1 MVDLGGRAFLEFIMV
16 LFATCLLEHQSW
28 MALFLVKSSRR
39 NPSNINRSTN
49 VMRLLKHPLSVYFG
63 LVVFVYAY
71 GGIQSS
77 FRRGAFFQRPTKDWL
92 PATEMVACV
101 VGPGGFDE
109 DLRSDYSYWMQKSE
123 DAAQVISLSFFFNGT
138 SNTFFLLDTAWCKA
152 GTLVRRSHPC
162 QHLGRRTTIAANGY
176 HCSEETQYLLG
187 DLL

>member
-16 LFATCLLEHQSW
+16 LFGTCLLEYQSW
-28 MALFLVKSSRR
+28 MALFLTKSSQRTR
-39 NPSNINRSTN
+39 SNVNRSTI
-49 VMRLLKHPLSVYFG
+49 RLLKHPISVYFG

-101 VGPGGFDE
+101 VGPGGFDD

-123 DAAQVISLSFFFNGT
+123 DAAQVISLSLSLSNGT
-138 SNTFFLLDTAWCKA
+138 PNIPLLLDIARCQA
-152 GTLVRRSHPC
+152 SALVRGSTPC
-162 QHLGRRTTIAANGY
+162 QHLGRRTTIAATGY
-176 HCSEETQYLLG
+176 HCCEETQYLLG